1 MAIMSVTSMNV
12 KGSYSALNNQPSAT
26 ESGNT
31 KVMQMRVP
39 VGKRIGFGGEM
50 PMVQKAGTS
59 VLKKAMFMAAT
70 VLAAGGAAIGLGGCS
85 GGASPV
91 SAEDGN
97 TELIERSSSST
108 DIKDTVV
115 VNSSSSKSD
124 TTATASS
131 GSSKSDTTATASS
144 SSSNSDTTATDTID
158 YAKYVAMGP
167 GTYILEN
174 GDTLLVL
181 SDTAKATVDAMNTML
196 TYVGAGPETAN
207 ATAKAMKKPSAVAS
221 TKFVTLTGS
230 NVPIPKR
237 MNVSAID
244 GVAQEGIYLGINNA
258 DGSLKYSVKNTDTRT
273 GDVFYDTLFIESPS
287 KNVITNKSK
296 EFGTSAKYV
305 FNDKGI
311 GFYDNDD
318 GSFLYTITK
327 NPAKSNGIVLT
338 YDDIIETTKATID
351 VVY

>member
-131 GSSKSDTTATASS
+131 

-196 TYVGAGPETAN
+196 TYVGDR
-207 ATAKAMKKPSAVAS
+207 KS
-221 TKFVTLTGS
+221 TRLNS
-230 NVPIPKR
+230 
-237 MNVSAID
+237 
-244 GVAQEGIYLGINNA
+244 
-258 DGSLKYSVKNTDTRT
+258 
-273 GDVFYDTLFIESPS
+273 
-287 KNVITNKSK
+287 
-296 EFGTSAKYV
+296 
-305 FNDKGI
+305 
-311 GFYDNDD
+311 
-318 GSFLYTITK
+318 
-327 NPAKSNGIVLT
+327 
-338 YDDIIETTKATID
+338 
-351 VVY
+351 

>member
-1 MAIMSVTSMNV
+1 MAIMSVTSMNL
-12 KGSYSALNNQPSAT
+12 KGGYSAVNNQPSAT
-26 ESGNT
+26 ENGNT
-31 KVMQMRVP
+31 KVMQTRIST
-39 VGKRIGFGGEM
+39 GKTIGFGGEM
-50 PMVQKAGTS
+50 PMAQKAGTS

-70 VLAAGGAAIGLGGCS
+70 VLAAGGAAIGLSGC
-85 GGASPV
+85 GASPV
-91 SAEDGN
+91 SAENEN
-97 TELIERSSSST
+97 TELT
-108 DIKDTVV
+108 
-115 VNSSSSKSD
+115 
-124 TTATASS
+124 
-131 GSSKSDTTATASS
+131 GS
-144 SSSNSDTTATDTID
+144 SSSNNESDTTATD
-158 YAKYVAMGP
+158 YAKYLAMGP
-167 GTYILEN
+167 GTYILGN

-181 SDTAKATVDAMNTML
+181 SDTARATVEGMNTML

-318 GSFLYTITK
+318 GSYLYSITK

-338 YDDIIETTKATID
+338 NNEGYLVGDGYATVD
-351 VVY
+351 AEY